1 MSHSLL
7 SNLSITRKLS
17 ALVVVSC
24 LLVSLVTSALFVG
37 LDIVSLRRS
46 MVEELSGLAKV
57 IGINCK
63 APLEFMDTETAHEVL
78 SSLNVRPHILQAI
91 LYSQDGKIFAQYQ
104 LDSVTENDRKGLRDH
119 LKHNYS
125 LFEEESYNFRKAS
138 IDLSVPIGEPGEVIG
153 AIVLQANQDE
163 FQMILLRL
171 LYAVISMFTAS
182 LLLAFFFSSVL
193 NKIVSRPILALAD
206 TMDRVHQEKNYS
218 IRAKKTSRDEIG
230 VLVEGVNSM
239 LEGIEQRDEQ
249 LLVAKEIAENANLA
263 KSQFLAQMSHEIRTP
278 MNGVLGIAS
287 LLLHTSLNEKQTN
300 FVHTIRT
307 SGESLLGL
315 INDILDSSKI
325 EAGKL
330 ELELISFNIR
340 HMAEETV
347 DLLSKHASEKN
358 VNLACVV
365 STDVPAYV
373 KGDPGRLRQI
383 FMNLLGNALK
393 FTSYGE
399 VILYIS
405 EEKRDNDDVYLRFE
419 IKDSGIG
426 VNKNK
431 QKEIFVAF
439 SQVDES
445 TTRKFGGTGLGL
457 AICRSLVHLMGGTIG
472 IESEE
477 GKGSVFWFTVML
489 GMGST
494 SDVIVGLLPEK
505 TFFQKFD
512 AFVLVVEDN
521 ITNQIVAQGT
531 LEKMGCKVELAGNGL
546 EAVSAVE
553 KKQYDLIFMDCQMPV
568 MDGYE
573 ATVKIRKKSS
583 GKEMEYVPIVALTAH
598 AMKGDRERCLA
609 VGMDDYIAKPFDEQQ
624 LERVLLKWVPHENQ
638 INM

>member
-171 LYAVISMFTAS
+171 LYAVIGMFTAS

-373 KGDPGRLRQI
+373 EGDPGRLRQI

-583 GKEMEYVPIVALTAH
+583 GQEMEYVPIVALTAH

-624 LERVLLKWVPHENQ
+624 LERVLLKWVPHEN
-638 INM
+638 

>member
-1 MSHSLL
+1 
-7 SNLSITRKLS
+7 
-17 ALVVVSC
+17 
-24 LLVSLVTSALFVG
+24 
-37 LDIVSLRRS
+37 
-46 MVEELSGLAKV
+46 
-57 IGINCK
+57 
-63 APLEFMDTETAHEVL
+63 
-78 SSLNVRPHILQAI
+78 
-91 LYSQDGKIFAQYQ
+91 
-104 LDSVTENDRKGLRDH
+104 
-119 LKHNYS
+119 
-125 LFEEESYNFRKAS
+125 
-138 IDLSVPIGEPGEVIG
+138 
-153 AIVLQANQDE
+153 
-163 FQMILLRL
+163 MILLRL
-171 LYAVISMFTAS
+171 LYAVIGMFTAS

-494 SDVIVGLLPEK
+494 SDAIVGLPPEE

-553 KKQYDLIFMDCQMPV
+553 ENQYDLIFMDCQMPV

-573 ATVKIRKKSS
+573 
-583 GKEMEYVPIVALTAH
+583 
-598 AMKGDRERCLA
+598 
-609 VGMDDYIAKPFDEQQ
+609 
-624 LERVLLKWVPHENQ
+624 
-638 INM
+638 